1 MEKNTLVAIILCVVV
16 ITAGYF
22 VQVVFFPVEEP
33 PKIQLEESA
42 AAEEPTV
49 PGESLSPVQTTASVY
64 ETDSTAY
71 QDIEIETDVF
81 SAVFTTK
88 GGSAKSIKLKHH
100 KESDGQPLDMI
111 HREESKLN
119 AFDLYFGD
127 INSRPLD
134 AAFNYKKYN
143 KGNDTVLEFW
153 KELDMTMGSGVRIPV
168 EIRKKYLFKPDEY
181 VVELEVQLTNKAG
194 KAVQF
199 NYNGFAYSLGFGP
212 QIGPNY
218 EKLDGKYDF
227 RKYITFN
234 GEKKKEVKLPKPDT
248 KEVDARTSWSAISG
262 KYFAVIGITDATQY
276 KTVFSSIDL
285 PGLED
290 SSRMFFSRPAF
301 KSANVIDTF
310 RFYIGP
316 KSSNEL
322 RRYDEAE
329 TNGFGMTKME
339 LDRVLDSGAILGW
352 LQQLLKWLLLAFYN
366 LIPNYGVAII
376 LLTVVVKIVLYPLTK
391 KSFESS
397 AKMAALSPKMKEIQ
411 AKYKGNQ
418 QKMNSE
424 LSALYKKEGVNPMS
438 GCLPILL
445 QMPIFFALYGLLN
458 SFFELRGSGFMEPW
472 ITDLS
477 QPDSIFNFAPTSYFF
492 IGSDIRLLPILMAGT
507 QIISSMLMQPAAGAT
522 GGSGGQLNQMKMMTY
537 AMPVVFLFVLYDVS
551 SGLLLYWTMTN
562 IISIGQQLWI
572 NYRSKKKAEAKG

>member
-16 ITAGYF
+16 ITVGYF

-33 PKIQLEESA
+33 VPIQLEESMTSEGPA
-42 AAEEPTV
+42 V
-49 PGESLSPVQTTASVY
+49 PGESLTPVQSTAAVY
-64 ETDSTAY
+64 QSDSTAY

-81 SAVFTTK
+81 KAVFTTK
-88 GGSAKSIKLKHH
+88 GGSAKSIKLKNH
-100 KESDGQPLDMI
+100 KETDGEPLEMI
-111 HREESKLN
+111 HREDCKLN

-127 INSRPLD
+127 INSAPLN
-134 AAFNYKKYN
+134 AAFDYKKYN
-143 KGNDTVLEFW
+143 VGKDTVLEFS
-153 KELDMTMGSGVRIPV
+153 KELDMKMGSGVQIPV
-168 EIRKKYLFKPDEY
+168 EIKKKYLFKPDEY

-194 KAVQF
+194 KPVQF

-212 QIGPNY
+212 QIGPDF
-218 EKLDGKYDF
+218 EKLDGRYDF
-227 RKYITFN
+227 RKYLTFN
-234 GEKKKEVKLPKPDT
+234 GEKKKETKLPKPDT
-248 KEVDARTSWSAISG
+248 KEVDTRTSWAAISG
-262 KYFAVIGITDATQY
+262 KYFAVIGITDATPY
-276 KTVFSSIDL
+276 RTVFSSLDL
-285 PGLED
+285 PGLRN

-316 KSSNEL
+316 KTSHEL
-322 RRYDEAE
+322 RKYDEAE
-329 TNGFGMTKME
+329 TNGFGMTNMK

-352 LQQLLKWLLLAFYN
+352 LQQLLKWLLVAFYN
-366 LIPNYGVAII
+366 LVPNYGVAII

-397 AKMAALSPKMKEIQ
+397 AKMAALSPKLKEIQ
-411 AKYKGNQ
+411 TKYKGNQ
-418 QKMNSE
+418 QKMNAE
-424 LSALYKKEGVNPMS
+424 MGALYKKEGVNPMS

-458 SFFELRGSGFMEPW
+458 SFFELRGSGFLEPW

-477 QPDSIFNFAPTSYFF
+477 QPDSIFNFGPASYFL

-507 QIISSMLMQPAAGAT
+507 QIISSMLMQPATSAAASNNGK
-522 GGSGGQLNQMKMMTY
+522 LNQMKIMTY

-572 NYRSKKKAEAKG
+572 NYRSKKKAEAQA